1 LFQSETCVDLL
12 PDRFLEPEP
21 IMAVT
26 PDKPAPYATGSAILD
41 LIGRHRDRGLPAP
54 VNGDVLARAGIAETL
69 IPRTLQALQTLD
81 LIDSETGMPTS
92 TFEAIRLAPQAEY
105 QKRLEDWLKGTYA
118 DVFSFVDPTKDD
130 ETSIRDAF
138 RSYQPV
144 GQQGRMVALFQA
156 LCTAAGLIAEK
167 AARPSPSFTLQ
178 QRAAASRVI
187 AKLKNPPRASA
198 PVPGVPPAISGLLAS
213 LPAEGTGWTA
223 PKRDSFLKTFSTVL
237 DFLYPVLPHEPDE
250 DEEVAEA
257 TEAPIKRRR
266 VL

>member
-1 LFQSETCVDLL
+1 
-12 PDRFLEPEP
+12 
-21 IMAVT
+21 MAVT
-26 PDKPAPYATGSAILD
+26 ADKPAPYATGSAILD
-41 LIGRHRDRGLPAP
+41 LIGRHRDRGLPSP
-54 VNGDVLARAGIAETL
+54 VTAEVLARAGIAETL
-69 IPRTLQALQTLD
+69 IPRTLQSIQTLD
-81 LIDSETGMPTS
+81 LIDSETGMPTP

-167 AARPSPSFTLQ
+167 PASPRPIRSVRPAPNFTPQMRATARRIVKEQFPPPP
-178 QRAAASRVI
+178 AS
-187 AKLKNPPRASA
+187 
-198 PVPGVPPAISGLLAS
+198 PVPMGLPASLAGLLTS

-223 PKRDSFLKTFSTVL
+223 PKRDSFLKTFSAVL
-237 DFLYPVLPHEPDE
+237 DFCFPVLEHEPEEEEEIADE
-250 DEEVAEA
+250 DDAAAETA
-257 TEAPIKRRR
+257 DTPMKRRR
-266 VL
+266 VV